1 MPHYQRAR
9 SAEQKAERRQR
20 ILDAAR
26 RMLVEHLDIQS
37 LSLNEL
43 ARRTGMAKS
52 NLYRYFESREAVLLE
67 LFIEEWT
74 SWRSEVEGG
83 LGVVSQKKDRLGAL
97 VALLSQATARFP
109 LMCNLMHALPSVLEH
124 NIGVEVI
131 RAFKHDGVLY
141 IGALSERMHAAV
153 PRFTPQQHAELMR
166 HWVTLVVGTW
176 PLANPS
182 DNAKQAMQDDSLA
195 PVRYNFG
202 ADLSRALRLI
212 ALGLDRESGGCPE
225 DPRGD
230 A

>member
-9 SAEQKAERRQR
+9 SAEQKAERRRR

-26 RMLVEHLDIQS
+26 RMLIERLDVQS

-43 ARRTGMAKS
+43 ARQAGMAKS

-74 SWRSEVEGG
+74 AWRSELESG
-83 LGVVSQKKDRLGAL
+83 LARVAQREDRLTAL
-97 VALLSQATARFP
+97 VALLGQTTARFP
-109 LMCNLMHALPSVLEH
+109 LMCHLMHALPSVLEH

-131 RAFKHDGVLY
+131 RAFKHNGMMY
-141 IGALSERMHAAV
+141 IGALSERMQAAV
-153 PRFTPQQHAELMR
+153 PQFTSKQHAELMR

-182 DNAKQAMQDDSLA
+182 DNARQAMRDAALA
-195 PVRYNFG
+195 SVRYDFS
-202 ADLSRALRLI
+202 ADLTRGLRLI
-212 ALGLDRESGGCPE
+212 ALGIDSES
-225 DPRGD
+225 
-230 A
+230 